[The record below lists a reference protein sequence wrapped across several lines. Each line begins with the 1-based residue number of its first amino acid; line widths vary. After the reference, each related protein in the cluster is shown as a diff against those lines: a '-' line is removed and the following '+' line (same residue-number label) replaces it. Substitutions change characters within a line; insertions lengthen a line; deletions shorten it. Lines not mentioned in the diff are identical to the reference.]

1 MNELD
6 LKDCCPRCRADFDGG
21 PIPEE
26 IREHY
31 SPPYRWSR
39 KIGIEISEIYDGVSY
54 WKCPDCLYTWKRFPW
69 LKDYN
74 ELNKSV
80 GDT

>member
-1 MNELD
+1 MLNKGEKMAVD
-6 LKDCCPRCRADFDGG
+6 AVVPPAQDHCPVCGADWDGG

-39 KIGIEISEIYDGVSY
+39 KIGIYDVVNDRTVAFQ
-54 WKCPDCLYTWKRFPW
+54 CPDCGHTFGR
-69 LKDYN
+69 
-74 ELNKSV
+74 
-80 GDT
+80 T